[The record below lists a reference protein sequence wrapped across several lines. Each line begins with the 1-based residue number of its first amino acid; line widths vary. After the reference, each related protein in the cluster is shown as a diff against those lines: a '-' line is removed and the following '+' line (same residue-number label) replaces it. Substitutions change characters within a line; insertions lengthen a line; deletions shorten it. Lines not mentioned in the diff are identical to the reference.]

1 MLDDRDRI
9 FTNLYGMHS
18 ARLPAAEARGAW
30 NDIKRLMENGPDW
43 ICGEIQRSGLRG
55 RGGAG
60 FPTGLKWSL
69 MPKRLDDRPRY
80 LVVNADEG
88 EPGTCKD
95 RDIIRHEPHLLIEG
109 CLLAAFAIG
118 AHVCYVYVRGEF
130 VREREALQ
138 IAIDEAY
145 EAGRIGPRNVHDWP
159 LDMHV
164 HHGAGAYV
172 AGEETALLE
181 SLEGKKA
188 LPRIKP
194 PFPTDC
200 GLYGCPTI
208 VNNVELIAVVGTILR
223 RGAEWFAG
231 LGRPNNTGTKVF
243 CVSGHVN
250 APCNVEEALGVT
262 FRELIER
269 HCGGV
274 RGGWENLL
282 CVIPGGGTTP
292 LIPAREIIDAPLDFD
307 AMRSLNS
314 GLGTGGVIVFDKS
327 TDLVRAIARISRF
340 YMHESCGQCTPCR
353 EGAGWV
359 WRVLSRMAEGRA
371 RMCEIEM
378 LLDVTRRIEGHTI
391 CALGDLVAWPV
402 QGLIRHFSSE
412 IVRRIHE
419 HSGRSR

>member
-1 MLDDRDRI
+1 
-9 FTNLYGMHS
+9 
-18 ARLPAAEARGAW
+18 
-30 NDIKRLMENGPDW
+30 
-43 ICGEIQRSGLRG
+43 
-55 RGGAG
+55 
-60 FPTGLKWSL
+60 

-208 VNNVELIAVVGTILR
+208 VNNVESIAVVGTILR
-223 RGAEWFAG
+223 WALNGLRDWGA
-231 LGRPNNTGTKVF
+231 RTIQ
-243 CVSGHVN
+243 
-250 APCNVEEALGVT
+250 APRFSASPDTSML
-262 FRELIER
+262 
-269 HCGGV
+269 
-274 RGGWENLL
+274 
-282 CVIPGGGTTP
+282 
-292 LIPAREIIDAPLDFD
+292 
-307 AMRSLNS
+307 
-314 GLGTGGVIVFDKS
+314 
-327 TDLVRAIARISRF
+327 RATSR
-340 YMHESCGQCTPCR
+340 
-353 EGAGWV
+353 
-359 WRVLSRMAEGRA
+359 
-371 RMCEIEM
+371 
-378 LLDVTRRIEGHTI
+378 RRW
-391 CALGDLVAWPV
+391 A
-402 QGLIRHFSSE
+402 S
-412 IVRRIHE
+412 
-419 HSGRSR
+419 HSAS